1 MLNVLLMYLTVVFFP
16 VCIQSYLFLLSSDY
30 ERSEWRESIQKL
42 QKKGNA
48 GLNIVLLTVPVL
60 RKHCMLHLLHLKW
73 FKLFTHCTTEKWK
86 FVSVWSLCVFQT
98 SRYVF
103 WVLWSFRSWPAPV
116 SSSEL
121 STTFLWPATKT
132 VRTSHT
138 NIFLILV
145 FLCLDAF
152 CVLLLFFH
160 KHTVSHCSFLSSLL
174 WV

>member
-1 MLNVLLMYLTVVFFP
+1 MRGQSGEKASRNSRRKVTLTLIFF
-16 VCIQSYLFLLSSDY
+16 
-30 ERSEWRESIQKL
+30 
-42 QKKGNA
+42 
-48 GLNIVLLTVPVL
+48 LLTVPIL

-86 FVSVWSLCVFQT
+86 FVSVWSLCVSQT
-98 SRYVF
+98 SRHVF
-103 WVLWSFRSWPAPV
+103 WVLWSSRSWPAPV

-138 NIFLILV
+138 NIFFILV

-152 CVLLLFFH
+152 CVSLTFFLT
-160 KHTVSHCSFLSSLL
+160 HTVSHCSFLSSLF

>member
-1 MLNVLLMYLTVVFFP
+1 MRGQSGEKASRNSRRKVTLTLIFF
-16 VCIQSYLFLLSSDY
+16 
-30 ERSEWRESIQKL
+30 
-42 QKKGNA
+42 
-48 GLNIVLLTVPVL
+48 LLTVPIL

-86 FVSVWSLCVFQT
+86 FVSVWSLCVSQT
-98 SRYVF
+98 SRHVF
-103 WVLWSFRSWPAPV
+103 WVLWSSRSWPAPV

-138 NIFLILV
+138 NIFFILV

-152 CVLLLFFH
+152 CVSLTFFFN
-160 KHTVSHCSFLSSLL
+160 TQSPIAPSSLL
-174 WV
+174 CFEFKFKHKSTFYPLSTKKPHNERGGALQERM